1 MPLRHPEADG
11 TGGALVV
18 GIEIRNGGTEWNY
31 RRQPVHGPGRVVQ
44 AERAKRLVLALPA
57 NPVRCQYHAPRQF
70 ALDANRGLIGA
81 RLRIM
86 RRKDVDSAL
95 EKLDAGDAVRA
106 FGRRVTEKVGF
117 QHRYLLIQDLDE
129 IAQCDR
135 TQRIQ
140 RKRSTNGKGLDA
152 LGGLLIHIGEN
163 IRERIRSDR
172 NSTVSGRS
180 SCRGRLELVP
190 DGYGVPVDTASASNN
205 RLPVFPNCPGKSDL
219 RRKVFLVGLGGAEPI
234 GNSPG
239 LPFQDRSKILRQRN
253 I

>member
-95 EKLDAGDAVRA
+95 ENLDAGDAVRA

-117 QHRYLLIQDLDE
+117 QHWYLLIQDLDE
-129 IAQCDR
+129 LAQCNRRQR
-135 TQRIQ
+135 TQRNRNANWQ
-140 RKRSTNGKGLDA
+140 RLHA
-152 LGGLLIHIGEN
+152 LRRLIIHVWEN
-163 IRERIRSDR
+163 IRES
-172 NSTVSGRS
+172 
-180 SCRGRLELVP
+180 
-190 DGYGVPVDTASASNN
+190 
-205 RLPVFPNCPGKSDL
+205 
-219 RRKVFLVGLGGAEPI
+219 
-234 GNSPG
+234 
-239 LPFQDRSKILRQRN
+239 
-253 I
+253 